1 MSAWRELS
9 ALPLAQLDEGIERVQ
24 VATPAQTGDLR
35 DADGRDE
42 RFVAE
47 RLACVYIR
55 HMYLDDRAVGILEGI
70 SQAVTGMCQPSRVDH
85 NAHDVCRLLL
95 HAIDQGSLMVRLEG
109 DYLLSQFSS
118 TGT

>member
-1 MSAWRELS
+1 IRDPLVTGVQTCALPILS

-70 SQAVTGMCQPSRVDH
+70 SQAVRSEERRVGRECITGGEV
-85 NAHDVCRLLL
+85 
-95 HAIDQGSLMVRLEG
+95 
-109 DYLLSQFSS
+109 
-118 TGT
+118 